1 MASRM
6 LAIDASGTFVY
17 TANFADDDLSVLK
30 IAAAAVAVVAA
41 HTVVAMAEAVTAKTI
56 RS

>member
-1 MASRM
+1 
-6 LAIDASGTFVY
+6 V
-17 TANFADDDLSVLK
+17 V
-30 IAAAAVAVVAA
+30 AAGSTAVAVVAA